1 MKFLN
6 FNKILCLSPH
16 PDDVEYGMLGTI
28 LKYVDTEFHILSLT
42 NGGKYDI
49 TVEGDS
55 RLKEIKEVWS
65 SAELSNA
72 KIYFTEHQ
80 HFSAT
85 QEDGWINLI
94 EKRYTKKNNYD
105 AIMLPSI
112 NDSHFEHRY
121 VSGFGPALCR
131 VSSISLIEYAT
142 PSALQEWSPNLYVD
156 IKKVYKTKKDLL
168 KKFTSQQKRSY
179 FSDSTINGFHTD
191 FQCSKKGLS
200 VVEKFRIVSAYVTEV

>member
-6 FNKILCLSPH
+6 FDKILCLSPH

-28 LKYVDTEFHILSLT
+28 LKHVDTEFDILCLT
-42 NGGKYDI
+42 SGGKYDI

-55 RLKEIKEVWS
+55 RLNETKELWS
-65 SAELSNA
+65 SAELYNA
-72 KIYFTEHQ
+72 NIYFTEHQ
-80 HFSAT
+80 YFSAT
-85 QEDGWINLI
+85 QEDGWVNLI
-94 EKRYTKKNNYD
+94 EERYTKKNNYD
-105 AIMLPSI
+105 AIMLPSMS
-112 NDSHFEHRY
+112 DSHFEHRY

-131 VSSISLIEYAT
+131 VSAISLVEYAT
-142 PSALQEWSPNLYVD
+142 PSALQEWIPNFFVD
-156 IKKVYKTKKDLL
+156 VKKVYKTKKGLL

-200 VVEKFRIVSAYVTEV
+200 VVEKFRIVTAYGAEV